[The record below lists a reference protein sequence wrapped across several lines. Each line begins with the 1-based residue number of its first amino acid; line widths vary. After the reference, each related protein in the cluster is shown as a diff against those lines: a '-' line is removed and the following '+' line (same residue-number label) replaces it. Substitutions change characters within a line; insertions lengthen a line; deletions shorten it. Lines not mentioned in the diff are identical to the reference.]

1 MRKWKKAKGSLVTPA
16 QGIGRWNLALLSFLL
31 LFTAGCVRYDESL
44 DIHADRS
51 GTATLILERPDDARA
66 SAAAE
71 MFSEKYLSQELPPK
85 IALKYNQAS
94 SNGRVTTTATYTF
107 DDIRSLVVW
116 AANKRSPLSNISLVE
131 KPGELEFSR
140 RISPITDST
149 ADDVK
154 QFGSE
159 ITLTFTLKGPGPL
172 LESNAPKSDA
182 QSATWTFTAPELFGP
197 SGRTLTALFSRG
209 HSTTTYVLAAL
220 AIFALNI
227 MMAVWFRKRHNLRSR
242 QTRP

>member
-1 MRKWKKAKGSLVTPA
+1 MHSEKYCILNIS
-16 QGIGRWNLALLSFLL
+16 ILSILL

-66 SAAAE
+66 SATAE
-71 MFSEKYLSQELPPK
+71 MFSETYLSQALPPK
-85 IALKYNQAS
+85 ITLKYNQTA
-94 SNGRVTTTATYTF
+94 SNGRITTTATYTF
-107 DDIRSLVVW
+107 DDIRSLVAW

-140 RISPITDST
+140 RIAPITDST

-159 ITLTFTLKGPGPL
+159 ITLSFTLKGPGPL
-172 LESNAPKSDA
+172 IESNAPKSDG

-197 SGRTLTALFSRG
+197 SGRTLTARFSRG
-209 HSTTTYVLAAL
+209 HSATTYVLTAL
-220 AIFALNI
+220 AIFALNM
-227 MMAVWFRKRHNLRSR
+227 MMAVWFRKRRLSRSKEH
-242 QTRP
+242 RP